1 MDMKAVGL
9 RNKKAREA
17 KKLTQEDLAALVE
30 LSPTHISVIERG
42 LKTVKLDKFVAIANA
57 LDVSADSLLVDVA
70 IHSVEGVTSELAQAI
85 KKLPPQEQRRCIRS
99 IKAYISD

>member
-9 RNKKAREA
+9 RIKKAREA
-17 KKLTQEDLAALVE
+17 KKLTQEDSAALVE

-57 LDVSADSLLVDVA
+57 LDDSADSLLVDVA

-85 KKLPPQEQRRCIRS
+85 KKLPPQEQRRCIRA